1 MTVAEHTVYS
11 REENIKPTVIKR
23 LLGTN
28 FEKIKLLLLLSLSHK
43 VGLKKVGKACPA
55 T

>member
-1 MTVAEHTVYS
+1 MTVAELSVYS
-11 REENIKPTVIKR
+11 REENIKHIVIKR

-28 FEKIKLLLLLSLSHK
+28 LE
-43 VGLKKVGKACPA
+43 